1 MRVLVV
7 GAGAIGGY
15 FGGRLLEKNI
25 DVTFLVRERRRKQ
38 LEEHGLIIES
48 VNGNASFTPKTIV
61 TGEKA
66 DHFDLVIL
74 STKAYHL
81 EGAIEDIRPYVTEG
95 TMIMPLLNGISHIQK
110 LIDEF
115 GEENVI
121 GGLCS
126 IESTLDNEGKVLQT
140 SALNNLV
147 FGELSTERTERIL
160 KVEEL
165 FSGTKVNYKLSDNV
179 NQDLWHKY
187 LFITTMSGITTLMR
201 SPIGPIREGESSY
214 QTLKSILKEIISIM
228 NKVQAPLA
236 ENIEEI
242 QLNQINGLGYAMKTS
257 MQRDMEKSVAVEAD
271 QLQGYLLEIA
281 RKEGLSVPVLQTA
294 YSNLKVYE
302 DQLSK

>member
-15 FGGRLLEKNI
+15 FGGRLLEKDV

-38 LEEHGLIIES
+38 LKEHGLIIES

-61 TGEKA
+61 TGENA

-115 GEENVI
+115 GKENVI

-126 IESTLDNEGKVLQT
+126 IESTLDNEGKILQT

-147 FGELSTERTERIL
+147 FGELTTKRTERIL

-201 SPIGPIREGESSY
+201 SSIGPIREEESSY
-214 QTLKSILKEIISIM
+214 QTLKSLLKEIISLM
-228 NKVQAPLA
+228 NQVQAPLA

-242 QLNQINGLGYAMKTS
+242 QLKQINGLGYPMKTS
-257 MQRDMEKSVAVEAD
+257 MQRDMEKSLPVEAD
-271 QLQGYLLEIA
+271 HLQGYLLEIA
-281 RKEGLSVPVLQTA
+281 RKEGLSAPVLQAA
-294 YSNLKVYE
+294 YGNLKVYE
-302 DQLSK
+302 GQLSK